1 MPIFLTLLPEV
12 IIFLGACSLLILGL
26 FVKKINV
33 INNVSILLII
43 IAISLIAL
51 QPVQSIL
58 QNSFIVDEFSK
69 VFKIMILIG
78 SFTCLVMFNSSK
90 DDLNINIYEFPIL
103 ILFASIGML
112 IMVSSNDLL
121 SMFVGLELQSLSL
134 YVLAS
139 LNRNSLLSSEAGIKY
154 FILGALSS
162 GLLLFGISYIYG
174 FTGNTNFNLIAVN
187 YNSESLGLL
196 IGVVFVCAGLAFKV
210 SAVPFHMWTPDVY
223 QGAPTPITGFFAL
236 APKIAAMG
244 LLVRFL
250 FNSFGEI
257 YSDWQ
262 QIIIF
267 ISIASMVLAA
277 FAAIAQTN
285 IKRLMAYSSIGHIGY
300 ALIGI
305 ACVSN
310 EGLRSL
316 LVYLMIYLVMN
327 IAVFSFILS
336 MKRKD
341 EYFENISDLSGLYK
355 NHPFASIMISLTMF
369 SLAGIPP
376 LAGFFGKFYI
386 FMSAIESNMFAL
398 SIIGVLA
405 SVVGAFYYLRIVKI
419 IYFDEPQEKFDG
431 LSIRSLSF
439 LFYPSS
445 ILITLFCIYPSP
457 VINIANYTIKSFL

>member
-1 MPIFLTLLPEV
+1 MPIFLTLLPEI

-26 FVKKINV
+26 FVKRINV
-33 INNVSILLII
+33 INNISILLII
-43 IAISLIAL
+43 IAISLIVL
-51 QPVQSIL
+51 QPVQSIF

-69 VFKIMILIG
+69 VFKIMILTG
-78 SFTCLVMFNSSK
+78 SFACLVMFNSSK
-90 DDLNINIYEFPIL
+90 NDLNINIYEFPIL

-187 YNSESLGLL
+187 YNSDSLGLL
-196 IGVVFVCAGLAFKV
+196 IGIVFVCAGLAFKV

-355 NHPFASIMISLTMF
+355 NHPFASVMISLTMF

-398 SIIGVLA
+398 SIIGVLT

-431 LSIRSLSF
+431 LSIRSLGF
-439 LFYPSS
+439 LFYSSS
-445 ILITLFCIYPSP
+445 ILIVLFCIYPSP

>member
-1 MPIFLTLLPEV
+1 MLMFITLLPEI
-12 IIFLGACSLLILGL
+12 IIFLGGCFLLILGL
-26 FVKKINV
+26 FIKKIKI
-33 INNVSILLII
+33 INNASILLIAAVI
-43 IAISLIAL
+43 ILILL

-58 QNSFIVDEFSK
+58 ENSFIVDEFSQ
-69 VFKIMILIG
+69 VFKIMILLG
-78 SFTCLVMFNSSK
+78 SLSCLIMFSSSNE
-90 DDLNINIYEFPIL
+90 DLHINIYEFPIL
-103 ILFASIGML
+103 ILFASIGMM

-196 IGVVFVCAGLAFKV
+196 IGIVFVCAGLAFKI

-223 QGAPTPITGFFAL
+223 QGAPTPVTGFFAL

-257 YSDWQ
+257 HVDWQ

-267 ISIASMVLAA
+267 ISIASMVFAA

-285 IKRLMAYSSIGHIGY
+285 IKRLMAYSSIGHIGF
-300 ALIGI
+300 ALIGV
-305 ACVSN
+305 ACVST

-316 LVYLMIYLVMN
+316 VIYLLIYLVMN
-327 IAVFSFILS
+327 ITVFSFILS

-386 FMSAIESNMFAL
+386 FMSAIESNMFIL

-431 LSIRSLSF
+431 LSIKSLNF

-445 ILITLFCIYPSP
+445 ILITVFCFYPSP
-457 VINIANYTIKSFL
+457 IINIANFTTQSFL

>member
-1 MPIFLTLLPEV
+1 MFITLLPEI
-12 IIFLGACSLLILGL
+12 IIFLGGCVLLILGL
-26 FVKKINV
+26 YIKKIKI
-33 INNVSILLII
+33 INNASILLIVVV
-43 IAISLIAL
+43 LIL
-51 QPVQSIL
+51 ILFQPVQSIL
-58 QNSFIVDEFSK
+58 DNSFVVDEFSQ
-69 VFKIMILIG
+69 VFKIMILLG
-78 SFTCLVMFNSSK
+78 SLSCLIMFNSSNE
-90 DDLNINIYEFPIL
+90 DLNINIYEFPIL
-103 ILFASIGML
+103 ILLASIGMM

-196 IGVVFVCAGLAFKV
+196 IGIVFVCAGLAFKV

-223 QGAPTPITGFFAL
+223 QGAPTPVTGFFAL

-244 LLVRFL
+244 LLIRFL

-257 YSDWQ
+257 YVDWQ

-267 ISIASMVLAA
+267 ISIASMVFAA

-285 IKRLMAYSSIGHIGY
+285 IKRLMAYSSIGHVGY
-300 ALIGI
+300 ALIGV
-305 ACVSN
+305 ACVST

-316 LVYLMIYLVMN
+316 VIYLLIYLVMN

-355 NHPFASIMISLTMF
+355 NHPFASVMITLTMF

-386 FMSAIESNMFAL
+386 FMSAIENNMFIL

-431 LSIRSLSF
+431 LSIKSLNF

-445 ILITLFCIYPSP
+445 ILITVFCFYPSL
-457 VINIANYTIKSFL
+457 VINIANFTIKSFL

>member
-1 MPIFLTLLPEV
+1 MPIFLTLLPEI

-33 INNVSILLII
+33 INNVSILFII
-43 IAISLIAL
+43 IAISLIVL

-196 IGVVFVCAGLAFKV
+196 IGIVFVCAGLAFKV

-355 NHPFASIMISLTMF
+355 NHPFASVMISLTMF

-431 LSIRSLSF
+431 LSIRSLSL

-457 VINIANYTIKSFL
+457 VINIANYTIRSFL

>member
-1 MPIFLTLLPEV
+1 MPIFLTLLPE
-12 IIFLGACSLLILGL
+12 IIVFLGTCFLLILGL
-26 FVKKINV
+26 FIKKINI

-43 IAISLIAL
+43 VAIILIVL

-78 SFTCLVMFNSSK
+78 SFTCLIMFNSSK
-90 DDLNINIYEFPIL
+90 VDLNINIYEFPIL
-103 ILFASIGML
+103 ILFATIGML

-196 IGVVFVCAGLAFKV
+196 IGIVFVCAGLAFKV

-244 LLVRFL
+244 LIVRFL

>member
-1 MPIFLTLLPEV
+1 
-12 IIFLGACSLLILGL
+12 
-26 FVKKINV
+26 
-33 INNVSILLII
+33 
-43 IAISLIAL
+43 
-51 QPVQSIL
+51 
-58 QNSFIVDEFSK
+58 
-69 VFKIMILIG
+69 
-78 SFTCLVMFNSSK
+78 
-90 DDLNINIYEFPIL
+90 
-103 ILFASIGML
+103 
-112 IMVSSNDLL
+112 MVSSNDLL

-341 EYFENISDLSGLYK
+341 EY
-355 NHPFASIMISLTMF
+355 
-369 SLAGIPP
+369 
-376 LAGFFGKFYI
+376 
-386 FMSAIESNMFAL
+386 
-398 SIIGVLA
+398 
-405 SVVGAFYYLRIVKI
+405 LRIFQTYQDYIKI
-419 IYFDEPQEKFDG
+419 IH
-431 LSIRSLSF
+431 SL
-439 LFYPSS
+439 L
-445 ILITLFCIYPSP
+445 L
-457 VINIANYTIKSFL
+457 

>member
-355 NHPFASIMISLTMF
+355 NHPFASVMISLTMF

-398 SIIGVLA
+398 SIIGVLT

>member
-1 MPIFLTLLPEV
+1 MFITLLPEI
-12 IIFLGACSLLILGL
+12 IIFLGGCFLLILGL
-26 FVKKINV
+26 FIKKIKI
-33 INNVSILLII
+33 INNASILLIVI
-43 IAISLIAL
+43 VLILILL
-51 QPVQSIL
+51 QPVQSIFE
-58 QNSFIVDEFSK
+58 NSFIVDEFSQ
-69 VFKIMILIG
+69 VFKIMILFG
-78 SFTCLVMFNSSK
+78 SLSCLIMFNSSNE
-90 DDLNINIYEFPIL
+90 DLHINIYEFPIL
-103 ILFASIGML
+103 ILFASIGMM

-196 IGVVFVCAGLAFKV
+196 IGIVFVCAGLAFKV

-223 QGAPTPITGFFAL
+223 QGAPTPVTGFFAL

-257 YSDWQ
+257 HVDWQ

-267 ISIASMVLAA
+267 ISIASMVFAA

-285 IKRLMAYSSIGHIGY
+285 IKRLMAYSSIGHIGF
-300 ALIGI
+300 ALIGV
-305 ACVSN
+305 ACVST
-310 EGLRSL
+310 EGLQSL
-316 LVYLMIYLVMN
+316 VIYLIIYLVMN

-336 MKRKD
+336 LKRRD

-431 LSIRSLSF
+431 LSIRSLNF

-445 ILITLFCIYPSP
+445 ILITVFCFYPSP
-457 VINIANYTIKSFL
+457 IIKIANFTIQSLL

>member
-1 MPIFLTLLPEV
+1 MFITLLPEI
-12 IIFLGACSLLILGL
+12 IIFLGGCFLLILGL
-26 FVKKINV
+26 FIKKIKI
-33 INNVSILLII
+33 INNASILLIVI
-43 IAISLIAL
+43 VLILILL
-51 QPVQSIL
+51 QPVQSIFE
-58 QNSFIVDEFSK
+58 NSFIVDEFSQ
-69 VFKIMILIG
+69 VFKIMILFG
-78 SFTCLVMFNSSK
+78 SLSCLIMFNSSNE
-90 DDLNINIYEFPIL
+90 DLHINIYEFPIL
-103 ILFASIGML
+103 ILFASIGMM

-196 IGVVFVCAGLAFKV
+196 IGIVFVCAGLAFKI

-223 QGAPTPITGFFAL
+223 QGAPTPVTGFFAL

-257 YSDWQ
+257 HVDWQ

-267 ISIASMVLAA
+267 ISIASMVFAA

-285 IKRLMAYSSIGHIGY
+285 IKRLMAYSSIGHIGF
-300 ALIGI
+300 ALIGV
-305 ACVSN
+305 ACVST

-316 LVYLMIYLVMN
+316 VIYLLIYLVMN

-369 SLAGIPP
+369 SLAGVPP

-386 FMSAIESNMFAL
+386 FMSAIESNMFIL

-431 LSIRSLSF
+431 LSIKSLNF

-445 ILITLFCIYPSP
+445 ILITVFCFYPSP
-457 VINIANYTIKSFL
+457 IINIANFTTQSFL